1 MRLHAESERRG
12 GKMTLAQT
20 LAHCTSGVQMATVV
34 INPKRASF
42 PANVIGLVIKP
53 LVFGDDKPM
62 PRTSPSPPE
71 LFSLHPTQTN
81 SPPAPTHTTTPIH
94 HFATHC

>member
-1 MRLHAESERRG
+1 MKDLFDPTLADDIKQRIMRLHPESERRWG
-12 GKMTLAQT
+12 NMTLAQT
-20 LAHCTSGVQMATVV
+20 LAHCTSGIQMATGV

-62 PRTSPSPPE
+62 RR
-71 LFSLHPTQTN
+71 N
-81 SPPAPTHTTTPIH
+81 SSAS
-94 HFATHC
+94 